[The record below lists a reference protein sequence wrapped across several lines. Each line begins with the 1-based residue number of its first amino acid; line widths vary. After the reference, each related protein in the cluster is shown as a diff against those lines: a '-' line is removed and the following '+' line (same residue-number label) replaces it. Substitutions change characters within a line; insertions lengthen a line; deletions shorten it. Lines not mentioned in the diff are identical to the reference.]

1 MELSY
6 QLELE
11 IEIDDIITDIE
22 YIINNIIAMLSYR
35 YNLGSIVE

>member
-35 YNLGSIVE
+35 YNLGIIVE